1 MNFYQKLGPL
11 VFGTRLKRL
20 SDYFLSEVNQ
30 VYASRGIPFEASWF
44 GIFYLL
50 GNQTELS
57 IFEIAEQLEVS
68 HSAISQLVKSLTE
81 KGLLT
86 LQPSSHDGRKKVI
99 HLSKSGEELLQKIK
113 PIWVALDKTMTDL
126 LDKNKVLEQI
136 FQLENKF
143 DEIPLSKL
151 INKNA
156 DV

>member
-20 SDYFLSEVNQ
+20 SDYFLSEVNH

-50 GNQTELS
+50 DNQTELS

-86 LQPSSHDGRKKVI
+86 LQPSAHDGRKKVI
-99 HLSKSGEELLQKIK
+99 HLSQKGKELLQKIK
-113 PIWVALDKTMTDL
+113 PIWAALDKSMSAL
-126 LDKNKVLEQI
+126 LKQNEVLEQI

-143 DEIPLSKL
+143 AEMPLSKL
-151 INKNA
+151 INQNA